1 MNDTVM
7 NPPFLFE
14 IGDNIR
20 FIGTGKM
27 GSVLARFFIEKAGMN
42 GYLIHIREPFEH
54 PIFEGELTSG
64 IAVIESRIEKVVY
77 AKQNK
82 IK

>member
-20 FIGTGKM
+20 FIGTEKE
-27 GSVLARFFIEKAGMN
+27 GSVLARFFIEKTEMN
-42 GYLIHIREPFEH
+42 GYLIRVWEPYEH
-54 PIFEGELTSG
+54 PIFEGEMTSG
-64 IAVIESRIEKVVY
+64 IAVIESRIEKV
-77 AKQNK
+77 N
-82 IK
+82 